1 MQDEW
6 KTVAKNSR
14 DIQYEMPGSLLKIK
28 NVGINGFRFPISNFS
43 DDRIKYSG
51 ARVRATVDIP
61 QKMRGANMSRTTIGL
76 IQSIS
81 DAKRIEDLASI
92 MAERILSAHEY
103 SVNSRV
109 AIRGEGFLYT
119 ESPVSYLDSIERF
132 VLSERAI
139 RARDGNENSMLGVT
153 VTGISTCPCGAE
165 LMRTKLESHVDK
177 ITPTH
182 MQRARLGLFIDF
194 YGKPQANVNDLLD
207 AAYQSMSGSVYSTL
221 KRADEAFVIYN
232 SLKNTK
238 FVEDIYRTA
247 INAIHMK
254 LAGLDGVKAVYA
266 RAESF
271 ESIHGYNAVASGWLD
286 WKTIEKSAKISGQ

>member
-6 KTVAKNSR
+6 KTVVKNSR
-14 DIQYEMPGSLLKIK
+14 DIQYEMPGSSLKIK
-28 NVGINGFRFPISNFS
+28 SVGINGFKFPISNFS
-43 DDRIKYSG
+43 DKRIRYSG
-51 ARVRATVDIP
+51 AKVRATVDIP

-103 SVNSRV
+103 SINSRV

-132 VLSERAI
+132 VISERAI
-139 RARDGNENSMLGVT
+139 RKNDGSEINMLGVT

-165 LMRTKLESHVDK
+165 LMRTKLESNVDK

-182 MQRARLGLFIDF
+182 MQRARLSLFIDF
-194 YGKPQANVNDLLD
+194 YGKPHASVNDLLD
-207 AAYQSMSGSVYSTL
+207 VAYHSMSGSVYSTL

-247 INAIHMK
+247 INTVYTK
-254 LAGLDGVKAVYA
+254 LAGVDGVRAANA
-266 RAESF
+266 RVESF
-271 ESIHGYNAVASGWLD
+271 ESIHGYNAIASGWID
-286 WKTIEKSAKISGQ
+286 WKTIEKSVKISKQ

>member
-14 DIQYEMPGSLLKIK
+14 DIQYEMPGSMLKIK
-28 NVGINGFRFPISNFS
+28 SVGINGFRFPISNFS
-43 DDRIKYSG
+43 NGNIKYTG
-51 ARVRATVDIP
+51 ARARATVDIP

-76 IQSIS
+76 TESLS
-81 DAKRIEDLASI
+81 EVKRIEDLAGA
-92 MAERILSAHEY
+92 MAEKILQAHEY
-103 SVNSRV
+103 SLSSKVT
-109 AIRGEGFLYT
+109 IRGEGFMYT

-132 VLSERAI
+132 IISERS
-139 RARDGNENSMLGVT
+139 RRTRDGNENNMLGIT

-165 LMRTKLESHVDK
+165 LMRTKLESHEEK

-182 MQRARLGLFIDF
+182 MQRARLSVFIDF
-194 YGKPQANVNDLLD
+194 HGKVLAGVDDLLD
-207 AAYQSMSGSVYSTL
+207 SAYRSMSGSVYSTL

-238 FVEDIYRTA
+238 FVEDIYRSA
-247 INAIHMK
+247 INAIYMK
-254 LAGLDGVKAVYA
+254 LARVGGVRAVYA

-271 ESIHGYNAVASGWLD
+271 ESIHGYNAIASGWLD
-286 WKTIEKSAKISGQ
+286 WKTVEDSINPKR